1 MDAVL
6 LLVLLE
12 LYHINSCCSHILLCA
27 NLKNGLWL
35 KFVFFKIMATF
46 CLFFCLFLSHLSIRV
61 SRCFLMSLACVGIC
75 FSPDSWA
82 FNKLF
87 LDLKNLCY
95 LRSNGGAVFCY
106 LILLVL

>member
-1 MDAVL
+1 MGRPNKDKFILWCEKLLKARPFFKLCVFREPLGHPLGVVRFLSMDAVL

-46 CLFFCLFLSHLSIRV
+46 CLFFCFLVI
-61 SRCFLMSLACVGIC
+61 
-75 FSPDSWA
+75 
-82 FNKLF
+82 
-87 LDLKNLCY
+87 
-95 LRSNGGAVFCY
+95 
-106 LILLVL
+106 